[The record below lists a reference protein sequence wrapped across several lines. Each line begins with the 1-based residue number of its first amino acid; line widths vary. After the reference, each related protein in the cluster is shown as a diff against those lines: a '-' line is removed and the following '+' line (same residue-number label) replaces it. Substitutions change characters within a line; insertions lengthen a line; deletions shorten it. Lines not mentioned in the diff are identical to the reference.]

1 MPSNFWAL
9 FKDKYST
16 PRSSTPRENQ
26 YRPRHKTIFNLQ
38 QDDREE
44 DLREERLETFYIL
57 PTVCKSRVE
66 TRKKKARNMHKHE
79 EQFSHMQG
87 KGDIL
92 IIDTGGGRNITIT
105 RRVRHTFD

>member
-1 MPSNFWAL
+1 
-9 FKDKYST
+9 
-16 PRSSTPRENQ
+16 
-26 YRPRHKTIFNLQ
+26 
-38 QDDREE
+38 
-44 DLREERLETFYIL
+44 
-57 PTVCKSRVE
+57 
-66 TRKKKARNMHKHE
+66 MHKHE